1 MDDGREFKPSGG
13 GIVHRYASRCV
24 TCRAFWMSFADE
36 LCACGGHLE
45 RYDITAEIA
54 KLPYKP
60 FEPPK

>member
-1 MDDGREFKPSGG
+1 
-13 GIVHRYASRCV
+13 
-24 TCRAFWMSFADE
+24 MSFADE